1 MLDTQSKVFQIAE
14 LFNDDLSKVAT
25 AIKMT
30 IIPESHKT
38 TAHRLHQNDLGK
50 LTTKINILH
59 SILEDKYNIDGFIS
73 FVEAVHNTTEHVSD
87 KVQHNIDKRDIVGDD
102 EVVGQLKL
110 FEEDEG

>member
-1 MLDTQSKVFQIAE
+1 MDTQSKVYSIAE

-50 LTTKINILH
+50 LTTKIDILYLLLQD
-59 SILEDKYNIDGFIS
+59 SYCIDGFVF
-73 FVEAVHNTTEHVSD
+73 FVEAVHNTTEHGSD
-87 KVQHNIDKRDIVGDD
+87 KIQHNIDKRDIVGDD
-102 EVVGQLKL
+102 ENQGQLIM
-110 FEEDEG
+110 FGDEE